1 MVKNGSI
8 FIILLITVFFSVNC
22 GSTFLRKSNM
32 QSRSLEHELEVIKS
46 NAYEAFCF
54 LNVNGTVYDLN
65 SLKLKT
71 SDYNSTDGKYTMYFN
86 FCQKSITQCEKKN
99 TTALAVMASNADK
112 NVCFSL
118 GGSTSTLSKWN
129 FVSKLNLI
137 IS

>member
-8 FIILLITVFFSVNC
+8 FLMLLLALFYSVNC
-22 GSTFLRKSNM
+22 SSSYLRKSNLH
-32 QSRSLEHELEVIKS
+32 SRMLDQELEIIKS

-65 SLKLKT
+65 TLNIPKY
-71 SDYNSTDGKYTMYFN
+71 DYNSTDGKYTMYFN
-86 FCQKSITQCEKKN
+86 FCKKALTQCENKN
-99 TTALAVMASNADK
+99 TTALAVMTSNADK

-129 FVSKLNLI
+129 FVSN
-137 IS
+137 